1 MPVSKRVPPF
11 SLFRRRVLALSAS
24 IAMLSIA
31 VASPAA
37 FAFTAGE
44 RHLVAEQPTARERDA
59 EHRTDLRIT
68 VWYPAAGGA
77 TEAPLTIGPPGQ
89 PLFVAGTSA
98 QDAPF
103 ADDTRRA
110 VVLLSHGFGGSARVM
125 AWFGTAL
132 ARAGYVVVAPDH
144 PGNNAIDPITM
155 AGASYFWQRPGDLA
169 VALARV
175 REDPV
180 IGPHL
185 DASRIGAAG
194 FSAGGFTALAAA
206 GGRVS
211 VPHLDAFCA
220 AHPDD
225 GVCRPQKE
233 FAPDPAAFKAFRA
246 QAQTQRAVAASTRD
260 LAIPGVKA
268 VFAMAPAI
276 VQGFTPESLHA
287 IDVPV
292 RIVAGD
298 ADVVA
303 PPATNARVAAETVP
317 HARLTMLPGVAHYDF
332 LAECTPA
339 GEARIELCRSTVAR
353 RATHDAAIREAI
365 DLFDATLAS
374 AKPAT

>member
-1 MPVSKRVPPF
+1 MSKPIQPL
-11 SLFRRRVLALSAS
+11 SSCCRRGFARSAIALLLV
-24 IAMLSIA
+24 AMLP
-31 VASPAA
+31 PAA
-37 FAFTAGE
+37 FAFGAGE

-59 EHRTDLRIT
+59 EHGTDLRIT
-68 VWYPAAGGA
+68 VWYPAADGA
-77 TEAPLTIGPPGQ
+77 AEAPLAIGPPGQ

-110 VVLLSHGFGGSARVM
+110 IVLLSHGFGGSARVM

-155 AGASYFWQRPGDLA
+155 AGATYFWQRPGDLA

-175 REDPV
+175 RRDPA

-194 FSAGGFTALAAA
+194 FSAGGFTALAIA

-220 AHPDD
+220 AHPRD
-225 GVCRPQKE
+225 GVCMPQKE
-233 FAPDPAAFKAFRA
+233 FAPDPAALAAFRA
-246 QAQTQRAVAASTRD
+246 QEQTQRAVAASTRN
-260 LAIPGVKA
+260 LAIPGIKA

-276 VQGFTPESLHA
+276 VQGFAPDSLRA
-287 IDVPV
+287 IGVPV

-303 PPATNARVAAETVP
+303 PPATNARVAAEALP

-332 LAECTPA
+332 LAECTPD
-339 GEARIELCRSTVAR
+339 GEARIELCRSTMAR

-374 AKPAT
+374 AKAAK